1 ALAQALQAVSRAGR
15 LVLGLPPERAVP
27 IGAAVAG
34 ALPGK
39 FGLLSFSSWEEPER
53 AGEYELLG
61 ESSDEV
67 SADAVVPD
75 RWLLAARLLLARG
88 DDTDTGV
95 VEALTE
101 RATDRRQF
109 ARALG
114 AWADIERACLSA
126 ERMDE
131 ASMAFVSMDQRFVAR
146 LAVTGRGAEG
156 LARAV
161 AGGSAG
167 DAFFVAARKAGALDD
182 VLAAVGAQ
190 LGQLPPAEALGV
202 VRRLDGLVA
211 AAGRMAETLA
221 ASWLGGSLGEL
232 SAADALYV
240 ATLLSQGP
248 ISAVALAAIEEIA
261 GNPRAT
267 EPLVASRLPVDWR
280 ARAAAVH
287 PAGVLPESL
296 VAALAEDRRFAPV
309 FLGEGGVEGVA
320 ALRRAVRDAP
330 RDQALRAAEHA
341 AAHLRTPERL
351 ELLWLVVP
359 RLEARERL
367 RVLERWATRDIADTE
382 TWITAVVDAFVD
394 AVLDART
401 SPVALPALGGR
412 VFDLDVR
419 RASARNDAWLQLARV
434 LDVHAERH
442 RLSSSSV
449 ESATRV
455 IAQLAGARDRD
466 AATELL
472 VDLCAD
478 YASRDRAGW
487 CRAVEVVPAELGE
500 PGDAFAQRLARAA
513 VRRGDV
519 DRAHVALWTIRWLA
533 LALNAERISSDAL
546 RTPAIDAL
554 RESLYGISVER
565 VRGYASEDVFGR
577 PGRRWLQ
584 AVVKAADKRRRR

>member
-1 ALAQALQAVSRAGR
+1 M
-15 LVLGLPPERAVP
+15 
-27 IGAAVAG
+27 
-34 ALPGK
+34 
-39 FGLLSFSSWEEPER
+39 
-53 AGEYELLG
+53 
-61 ESSDEV
+61 
-67 SADAVVPD
+67 DA
-75 RWLLAARLLLARG
+75 
-88 DDTDTGV
+88 
-95 VEALTE
+95 
-101 RATDRRQF
+101 
-109 ARALG
+109 
-114 AWADIERACLSA
+114 
-126 ERMDE
+126 
-131 ASMAFVSMDQRFVAR
+131 RFVAR
-146 LAVTGRGAEG
+146 LAALGRGAEG

-161 AGGSAG
+161 AGGSVG
-167 DAFFVAARKAGALDD
+167 DAFFVAARKAGALDE

-211 AAGRMAETLA
+211 DAGRMAETLA
-221 ASWLGGSLGEL
+221 ASWLGGPLAEL

-240 ATLLSQGP
+240 ATLLATGP
-248 ISAVALAAIEEIA
+248 LSAVTLAAVDELA
-261 GNPRAT
+261 SNPRAT

-280 ARAAAVH
+280 ARAAAAH
-287 PAGVLPESL
+287 PASVLPGTL
-296 VAALAEDRRFAPV
+296 IQGLAGDRRFAPAY
-309 FLGEGGVEGVA
+309 LGESGAEGLT
-320 ALRRAVRDAP
+320 ALRRALRDAP

-359 RLEARERL
+359 RLDARERL

-382 TWITAVVDAFVD
+382 TWITTVIDAFAD
-394 AVLDART
+394 AVLDARA

-419 RASARNDAWLQLARV
+419 WASTRNDAWLRLARV
-434 LDVHAERH
+434 LDVHAARH
-442 RLSSSSV
+442 RLSPSSI

-472 VDLCAD
+472 VDLTAD
-478 YASRDRAGW
+478 YASRERHGW
-487 CRAVEVVPAELGE
+487 FKAADLVQIKLAE

-519 DRAHVALWTIRWLA
+519 DRSHVALWTIRWLA
-533 LALNAERISSDAL
+533 LALDAERISSDAL
-546 RTPAIDAL
+546 RTPPIAAL

-565 VRGYASEDVFGR
+565 VRSYASEDGFGK

-584 AVVKAADKRRRR
+584 AVVKAADKRRKR